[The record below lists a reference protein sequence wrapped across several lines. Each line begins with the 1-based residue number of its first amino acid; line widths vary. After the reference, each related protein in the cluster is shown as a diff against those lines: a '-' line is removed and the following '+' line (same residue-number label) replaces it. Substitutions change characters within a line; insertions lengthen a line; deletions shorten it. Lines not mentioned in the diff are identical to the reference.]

1 MRDSEFDIT
10 AKCDTLNFI
19 LWISLG
25 LLFFFIHS
33 VHALFF
39 FYNVDTYLMKTR
51 HVGVSPLTRY
61 VVKVS
66 GMYFRFG
73 FPEEL
78 PINSGMRERERE
90 REREGHNF

>member
-1 MRDSEFDIT
+1 MRDSEFY
-10 AKCDTLNFI
+10 
-19 LWISLG
+19 SLDK
-25 LLFFFIHS
+25 LIIFFIHS
-33 VHALFF
+33 VHALFL
-39 FYNVDTYLMKTR
+39 FYNVETYLMKTR

-61 VVKVS
+61 VVS

-90 REREGHNF
+90 RERERGGSIIF

>member
-1 MRDSEFDIT
+1 
-10 AKCDTLNFI
+10 
-19 LWISLG
+19 
-25 LLFFFIHS
+25 
-33 VHALFF
+33 
-39 FYNVDTYLMKTR
+39 MKTR

-90 REREGHNF
+90 RERERGGGIVFEKSYTAPHLYSSS